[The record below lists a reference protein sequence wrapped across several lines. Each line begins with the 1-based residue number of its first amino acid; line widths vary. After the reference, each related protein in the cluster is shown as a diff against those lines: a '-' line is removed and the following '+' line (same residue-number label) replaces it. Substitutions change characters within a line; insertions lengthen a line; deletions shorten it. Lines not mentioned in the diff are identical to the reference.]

1 MNAKNSDSFRWIVDR
16 VYDKQ
21 MMTKK
26 QVEALKD
33 FGNLRNAIAHG
44 RYFDDE
50 LLAFPHPKAVEQ
62 IEKLQ
67 ALLTS
72 PLQALSILPPHDVA
86 TLDIDADVQEALA
99 LIAFTRLFPDTC
111 VQRPRVSSVPIN
123 VVLEHSEATDRAAF
137 LPQTASAQQALE
149 TPQNWPT
156 TAHIPARRFLPKT
169 APRTRSP
176 WAFSLRQT

>member
-62 IEKLQ
+62 IEKPQ

-72 PLQALSILPPHDVA
+72 PLQALSIL
-86 TLDIDADVQEALA
+86 
-99 LIAFTRLFPDTC
+99 
-111 VQRPRVSSVPIN
+111 
-123 VVLEHSEATDRAAF
+123 
-137 LPQTASAQQALE
+137 
-149 TPQNWPT
+149 
-156 TAHIPARRFLPKT
+156 
-169 APRTRSP
+169 APRRRYLGHRCRRTGGARPHRLYAAIPRYLCTAATSM
-176 WAFSLRQT
+176 SSC

>member
-111 VQRPRVSSVPIN
+111 VPRPRVSSVPIN

-137 LPQTASAQQALE
+137 LPRTASAQQALDTLTE
-149 TPQNWPT
+149 L
-156 TAHIPARRFLPKT
+156 AHDGSHPCALIFT
-169 APRTRSP
+169 EDGPRTRFPWVFSP
-176 WAFSLRQT
+176 RRT